1 MKTLE
6 RHLIL
11 GFDAGCMTC
20 SELAHSIEEAAGGRL
35 EVRSLHDPQVEHWR
49 KQALGENAPWA
60 PTLIEV
66 RGGQVKAWTGRKMGL
81 VLSRKLGL
89 GATWRVMQVLGEPQV
104 AFGVDEESNSA
115 EIHGIS
121 RKRFLKSLAGGVAAL
136 SLLPA
141 DRAFASVSDR
151 SQKQRVALDSIRLSA
166 DSMYVD
172 RLKLPARLRLSV
184 YFALPVEV

>member
-1 MKTLE
+1 MK
-6 RHLIL
+6 
-11 GFDAGCMTC
+11 C
-20 SELAHSIEEAAGGRL
+20 
-35 EVRSLHDPQVEHWR
+35 
-49 KQALGENAPWA
+49 GENASWA
-60 PTLIEV
+60 PTLVEV
-66 RGGQVKAWTGRKMGL
+66 RGGQVKAWTGLKMGL
-81 VLSRKLGL
+81 ILSRKLGPVT
-89 GATWRVMQVLGEPQV
+89 TWRVMQVLGEPQV
-104 AFGVDEESNSA
+104 ASGVDDEAHSA

-121 RKRFLKSLAGGVAAL
+121 RRRFLKGLAGGVAAL

-184 YFALPVEV
+184 YFALPVEA